1 MRDQALGSP
10 LTRGGL
16 PASPSSAAGHRGPH
30 RCAAGRRGP
39 HRRAAGH
46 RGPHR
51 CAAGRPVS
59 WRFLPLRRN
68 HRDQSPTS
76 APTTRLPPPAS
87 WRFRPQLCHNR
98 LLSRHQIH
106 PVGVGSLAPAPDSQQ
121 QVGKGR
127 STVSY
132 GEKEQLPITAPRPY
146 APAPLPPPPPRRRSR
161 GRRCCR
167 CVCWTLLAVLVLAVA
182 LGATAGILYAVFK
195 PKIPDF
201 RVNRLTVTR
210 FDVNATAATVSDAFE
225 VEVTSTNPNRRI
237 GMYYDGLEVTA
248 SFHNNGTEL
257 CRGGFPALYQ
267 GHRST
272 VRPVILLVGEAAAAA
287 TGQVRAAHGVGAH
300 ADPHQV
306 RRHQAVEDD
315 QEGDLQPRRRQPR
328 HRAGGSES
336 APTTAASSSRSDRA
350 L

>member
-1 MRDQALGSP
+1 M
-10 LTRGGL
+10 
-16 PASPSSAAGHRGPH
+16 
-30 RCAAGRRGP
+30 
-39 HRRAAGH
+39 
-46 RGPHR
+46 
-51 CAAGRPVS
+51 
-59 WRFLPLRRN
+59 
-68 HRDQSPTS
+68 
-76 APTTRLPPPAS
+76 
-87 WRFRPQLCHNR
+87 
-98 LLSRHQIH
+98 
-106 PVGVGSLAPAPDSQQ
+106 LAPAPDSQQ

-127 STVSY
+127 STASY

-201 RVNRLTVTR
+201 HVDRLTVTR

-237 GMYYDGLEVTA
+237 GIYYDGGEVTA
-248 SFHNNGTEL
+248 SFNGTEL

-272 VRPVILLVGEAAAAA
+272 VRPVILLAGETRLDSAVALQLARQQQAGFVPLTVWARVPIRIKFGAIKLWKMTGKA
-287 TGQVRAAHGVGAH
+287 TCNLVVDNLVAG
-300 ADPHQV
+300 
-306 RRHQAVEDD
+306 
-315 QEGDLQPRRRQPR
+315 RQIR
-328 HRAGGSES
+328 I
-336 APTTAASSSRSDRA
+336 RSNSCSFK
-350 L
+350 LKV

>member
-1 MRDQALGSP
+1 MK
-10 LTRGGL
+10 
-16 PASPSSAAGHRGPH
+16 
-30 RCAAGRRGP
+30 
-39 HRRAAGH
+39 
-46 RGPHR
+46 
-51 CAAGRPVS
+51 
-59 WRFLPLRRN
+59 
-68 HRDQSPTS
+68 SPTS

-106 PVGVGSLAPAPDSQQ
+106 PVGVGSPAPAPDSQQ

-237 GMYYDGLEVTA
+237 GMYYDGLKVTA

-272 VRPVILLVGEAAAAA
+272 LLQQQQARFVPLTVWARMPIRIKFGAIKLWKMTGKATCNLVVDNLV
-287 TGQVRAAHGVGAH
+287 TGQ
-300 ADPHQV
+300 ADPNPLQQLQL
-306 RRHQAVEDD
+306 QAQGLIELCRGVDPSPF
-315 QEGDLQPRRRQPR
+315 L
-328 HRAGGSES
+328 
-336 APTTAASSSRSDRA
+336 
-350 L
+350 